1 MKKPVSEQE
10 EASFPEITEGD
21 EVLEFYEF
29 EDEEYV
35 RDEIDF
41 PEDSSVSFE
50 TGPLRR

>member
-10 EASFPEITEGD
+10 ETSSPEITEGD

-35 RDEIDF
+35 RNETDF
-41 PEDSSVSFE
+41 PEDASASFE
-50 TGPLRR
+50 TGVLRR